1 MPDPLHEQKGFIRE
15 VNVRE
20 RRKIRAQENKADEFW
35 FGLGTFGMVG
45 WSVSIPTILGIFL
58 GVWMDLKWSGPISWT
73 ISLLVIG
80 LLLGCLNAWFWLSR
94 QRRIITR
101 GREDDAA

>member
-1 MPDPLHEQKGFIRE
+1 MPDSPGEQKKFISE

-20 RRKIRAQENKADEFW
+20 RRKIRARDKKTDEFW

-45 WSVSIPTILGIFL
+45 WAVSIPTVLGIFL
-58 GVWMDLKWSGPISWT
+58 GVWIDSKWPGPISWT

-80 LLLGCLNAWFWLSR
+80 LLLGCLNAWFWLNR
-94 QRRIITR
+94 QRRIINR
-101 GREDDAA
+101 EREDDTA